1 MHSHSSVGHNY
12 NSTRLV
18 VLAIMSGRLVPR
30 RPLAVLDSNRL
41 PNDTLGAKNNK
52 YRDLFSSSD
61 SDGGGEGALEAGI
74 LQFICVQ
81 AISLCLTARI
91 SHVQSSSS
99 NIWLTHR

>member
-18 VLAIMSGRLVPR
+18 VLAIMSGLVPR

-41 PNDTLGAKNNK
+41 PNDTLGAKNDK

-61 SDGGGEGALEAGI
+61 SDSGGEGALEAGV

>member
-1 MHSHSSVGHNY
+1 MHSHLSVGHNY

-18 VLAIMSGRLVPR
+18 VLAIMSGLVPR
-30 RPLAVLDSNRL
+30 RPLAVLDSNCL

-61 SDGGGEGALEAGI
+61 SDGGGEGALEAGV
-74 LQFICVQ
+74 LQFICFQ
-81 AISLCLTARI
+81 SISLCLTARI
-91 SHVQSSSS
+91 SHLQSSSS